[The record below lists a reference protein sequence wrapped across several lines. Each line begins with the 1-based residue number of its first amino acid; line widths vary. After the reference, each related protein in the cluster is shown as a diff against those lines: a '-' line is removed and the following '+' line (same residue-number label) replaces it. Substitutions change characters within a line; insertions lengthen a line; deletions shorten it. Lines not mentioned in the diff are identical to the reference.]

1 MSTPRPQGAAAG
13 DCCALGIHHVGI
25 TVAQL
30 ERSLVFYRDLLGF
43 RVVGISDDED
53 IGAIVGI
60 PGARARIADLDAG
73 NGQILELA
81 EYDPVSRREPGPGPN
96 TAGSCHLSFQ
106 VGNLRSALSHLAAAG
121 VAPIGETVPLEG
133 GGVWHGCTIVYL
145 RDPDQVTIE
154 LIELPSTEDHAVRRS
169 RNDVSGIH
177 AADGPFRG

>member
-1 MSTPRPQGAAAG
+1 MSPVTPRPPGVGAG
-13 DCCALGIHHVGI
+13 GSRALRIHHVGV

-30 ERSLVFYRDLLGF
+30 ERSLAFYRDLLGF
-43 RVVGISDDED
+43 RVIGISDDED

-81 EYDPVSRREPGPGPN
+81 EYDPASRGEPGRGPH

-121 VAPIGETVPLEG
+121 VTPIGETALLEG
-133 GGVWHGCTIVYL
+133 EGVWQGCTIVYV
-145 RDPDQVTIE
+145 RDPDRVTIE
-154 LIELPSTEDHAVRRS
+154 LIQLPST
-169 RNDVSGIH
+169 
-177 AADGPFRG
+177 DGSCRPSQPE

>member
-1 MSTPRPQGAAAG
+1 MSPVTSQPPGVAAG
-13 DCCALGIHHVGI
+13 GPRALRIHHVGV

-43 RVVGISDDED
+43 RVIGISDDED

-81 EYDPVSRREPGPGPN
+81 EYDPASRGEPGRGPH

-106 VGNLRSALSHLAAAG
+106 VASLRSALSQLAAAG
-121 VAPIGETVPLEG
+121 VTPVGETALLEG
-133 GGVWHGCTIVYL
+133 PGVWQGCTIVYV

-154 LIELPSTEDHAVRRS
+154 LIELPGNGDHAR
-169 RNDVSGIH
+169 H
-177 AADGPFRG
+177 E